1 MFNIALNKQEGK
13 KGRHQRR
20 VSVEN
25 RDLDEVVA
33 AAAAEQQQ
41 QKYITLYQEIAFRTN
56 KLALVLS
63 QTLPSKQLE
72 LRVD

>member
-25 RDLDEVVA
+25 RDLDKVV

-41 QKYITLYQEIAFRTN
+41 QKYITLYQEIAFRTK

>member
-1 MFNIALNKQEGK
+1 MFNIALNKQEEK

-33 AAAAEQQQ
+33 AAAEQQQ
-41 QKYITLYQEIAFRTN
+41 QKYITLYQKIAFRTK

>member
-33 AAAAEQQQ
+33 AAAEQQQ
-41 QKYITLYQEIAFRTN
+41 QKYITLYQEIAFRTK

-63 QTLPSKQLE
+63 
-72 LRVD
+72 

>member
-33 AAAAEQQQ
+33 AAAEQQQ
-41 QKYITLYQEIAFRTN
+41 QKYITLYQEIAFRTK

>member
-33 AAAAEQQQ
+33 AAAEQQQ
-41 QKYITLYQEIAFRTN
+41 QKYITLYQEIAFRTK

-72 LRVD
+72 LRFD